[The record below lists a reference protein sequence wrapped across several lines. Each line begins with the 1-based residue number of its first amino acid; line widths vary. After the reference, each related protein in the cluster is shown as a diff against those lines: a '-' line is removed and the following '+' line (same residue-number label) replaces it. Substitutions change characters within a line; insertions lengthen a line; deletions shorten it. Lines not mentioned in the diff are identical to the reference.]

1 MGGVLGSLQIR
12 AITGRLMKIE
22 PTTRAWQKMAL
33 MSCCAIYAITLSM
46 MLIAFGV
53 AMMLSRVKITPA
65 GRLSLPADIRKRYGL
80 SNGGEVFVE
89 DRGTEIVLR
98 TSGQAVAQ
106 AQALSRKLLAG
117 KENADLS
124 SFLAGRR
131 RDAEAE

>member
-1 MGGVLGSLQIR
+1 
-12 AITGRLMKIE
+12 
-22 PTTRAWQKMAL
+22 
-33 MSCCAIYAITLSM
+33 
-46 MLIAFGV
+46 
-53 AMMLSRVKITPA
+53 MLSRVKITPA

-80 SNGGEVFVE
+80 SKGGEVLVE

-98 TSGQAVAQ
+98 TVGQTVAQ

-131 RDAEAE
+131 REAEAE